1 MVPVE
6 VAAAAAL
13 AGPSELEN
21 RQQDVQYVHSLQHT
35 SHLGRVAERELCHM
49 FPITHYLLHEALT
62 EPQRLVERAGR
73 LGNP

>member
-13 AGPSELEN
+13 AGPSELEH
-21 RQQDVQYVHSLQHT
+21 RQQDFQYVHSLQHT

-49 FPITHYLLHEALT
+49 FPITPLHYLLHEALT
-62 EPQRLVERAGR
+62 EPQRLVERTRG
-73 LGNP
+73 